1 MKEQAEWNTQE
12 KVDEAADAEM
22 AARNCAI
29 GDVKGYWIAKRLGTS
44 PGGGLYKMVED
55 WKARREKGNAG
66 SDPQVFFPP
75 EGEAELSALLNHLKA
90 DILTGVARVYCE
102 HFSGVER
109 AAAARD
115 ADKER
120 KLRGAQDELRSVL
133 DHWENAEEDRDLA
146 LAEIDD
152 LQVILLERD
161 HQIAR
166 LEGRIEQLT
175 LELRTAQQDRDGEEI
190 HPNKDA
196 ADEAAPIPDG
206 LHDVADEFEARFLD
220 DNEDAVPRERELE
233 RDGQLEPPPRSTSA
247 SGERKIDNSENAPL
261 SRGDGD
267 DQQVVHP
274 DGTTKPE
281 PGESGSS
288 GIGENGNA

>member
-66 SDPQVFFPP
+66 SYPQVFFPP
-75 EGEAELSALLNHLKA
+75 EGEAELSALLDHLKA

-166 LEGRIEQLT
+166 LEGRIEQLS
-175 LELRTAQQDRDGEEI
+175 LELRTAQQDRDGEES

-233 RDGQLEPPPRSTSA
+233 RDGQLEPPPRSTCA
-247 SGERKIDNSENAPL
+247 AGERKIDNGENAPL

-267 DQQVVHP
+267 DQQVVLP
-274 DGTTKPE
+274 DGATKPE

>member
-55 WKARREKGNAG
+55 WKGRRERENAG
-66 SDPQVFFPP
+66 CEPQVFFPP
-75 EGEAELSALLNHLKA
+75 EGEAELGAVLDHLKA
-90 DILTGVARVYCE
+90 EVMAGVARIYCE

-115 ADKER
+115 ADKDR

-133 DHWENAEEDRDLA
+133 DHWENAEADRDVA

-152 LQVILLERD
+152 LQVMLLERD
-161 HQIAR
+161 HQIAH

-175 LELRTAQQDRDGEEI
+175 LELRTAQQDRNGEES

-220 DNEDAVPRERELE
+220 DNEDAIPRELGREGELKSS
-233 RDGQLEPPPRSTSA
+233 PRSSSA
-247 SGERKIDNSENAPL
+247 SGERKIDNGENAPL
-261 SRGDGD
+261 SRADGD

-274 DGTTKPE
+274 DGATKPE
-281 PGESGSS
+281 PGESGTS
-288 GIGENGNA
+288 GVGENGNA